1 MLQAPE
7 TVRWKDVLY
16 GSGSDNE
23 AERRVKEQIAIGVSP
38 LATSKY
44 GKTLLHA
51 AAIANNLPVAR
62 LAIAS
67 GVPIDQRA
75 YPNGKRYQKR
85 TLGWTAL
92 FYAMRHSMRHSY
104 AMRHSTF
111 RVARFLLENGA
122 TEVRSVLGETPIEVV
137 LSARAEDSFW
147 LLIEYGFSNMDRVDK
162 VDSHRN
168 IPPAIVSSLFAWT
181 KMPVELIGFLERFL
195 QDALGVTVSETEC
208 TELCSEFCSRCSSG
222 LKSSD
227 DKIREVW
234 RERKER
240 MSMWKPFRE
249 SFDYGYI
256 RRCRICRTSLTKT
269 RNPPPG
275 NSYNVWTMILPSDTP
290 AFSHIQDRNYEGKV
304 PTLRD
309 VTSF

>member
-1 MLQAPE
+1 MLQAPA
-7 TVRWKDVLY
+7 TVRWKDVLRGG
-16 GSGSDNE
+16 GSADE
-23 AERRVKEQIAIGVSP
+23 AERRVKARIAIGVSP

-67 GVPIDQRA
+67 GVAIDQRA

-92 FYAMRHSMRHSY
+92 FYAMRHPR
-104 AMRHSTF
+104 F
-111 RVARFLLENGA
+111 DVARFLLENGA

-147 LLIEYGFSNMDRVDK
+147 LLIEYGFSNMDGVDK
-162 VDSHRN
+162 VGSHRN
-168 IPPAIVSSLFAWT
+168 IPPTIVSSLFAWT
-181 KMPVELIGFLERFL
+181 NMPVELIGFLEKFL
-195 QDALGVTVSETEC
+195 QDALGVTVSETGY
-208 TELCSEFCSRCSSG
+208 TEFCSRCSSG
-222 LKSSD
+222 LKSCD

-234 RERKER
+234 RERNER

-256 RRCRICRTSLTKT
+256 KRCQICRTSLTKT
-269 RNPPPG
+269 RSPTPG
-275 NSYNVWTMILPSDTP
+275 NSCHIWTMILPSDTP
-290 AFSHIQDRNYEGKV
+290 AFSHIQGRNYEGKV
-304 PTLRD
+304 PTLRE

>member
-1 MLQAPE
+1 MLQAPA

-16 GSGSDNE
+16 GSASDDE

-51 AAIANNLPVAR
+51 AAIANNLPVAQ
-62 LAIAS
+62 LALAS

-92 FYAMRHSMRHSY
+92 FYAMRHTTLH
-104 AMRHSTF
+104 
-111 RVARFLLENGA
+111 VARFLLENGA
-122 TEVRSVLGETPIEVV
+122 TEVRSVFGETLIEVA
-137 LSARAEDSFW
+137 LSARAEESFW

-162 VDSHRN
+162 VDRHRN
-168 IPPAIVSSLFAWT
+168 IPPAIISSLFSWT

-195 QDALGVTVSETEC
+195 QAALGVIVSETEY

-222 LKSSD
+222 LKCSD

-256 RRCRICRTSLTKT
+256 RRCQICRTSLTKT
-269 RNPPPG
+269 RSPPPG

-290 AFSHIQDRNYEGKV
+290 AFSHVQDRNYEGKV